1 MCGGHDFF
9 PGVFP
14 EPLTVSQ
21 LERWVRSG
29 VSRRGFLKTVAGAG
43 LALAGA
49 AGCSSA
55 QSDDRAAAAAVHRAG
70 GTDPPAT
77 STAVVSLKAVD
88 AAEVVLVMDGFIDY
102 LMAGAEGVTRYP
114 LASDLWT
121 DRQQLIAEHGFSA
134 LVTVEVGGTRNSVL
148 YDGGLTPVA
157 MGRNLDVMEIKT
169 EELRAIAV
177 SHGHADHHGGLEALF
192 DRPGRLKLPLVI
204 HPEAWRDRK
213 IVFPSGNEFLLPPP
227 KRSDLER
234 EGVRVVEER
243 GASMLV
249 DDTFLVSGQVERVTP
264 FEKGVPVHYARLNGK
279 WEKDPLVNDDQN
291 LIVNVKDKGLVI
303 VSGCSH
309 SGAVNVL
316 KNAQRLTGEQRI
328 AGFIGGLHLSG
339 AASEP
344 IIQPTIDA
352 MTAAGVGRIVPAHCT
367 GWKAVHT
374 IARDMP
380 DAFVQPAVGTKLR
393 F

>member
-21 LERWVRSG
+21 LERLVRSG
-29 VSRRGFLKTVAGAG
+29 VSRRSFLTTVAGAG

-49 AGCSSA
+49 AGCSSDR
-55 QSDDRAAAAAVHRAG
+55 SDDRAAAAAVRRVG
-70 GTDPPAT
+70 GADPQATPAA
-77 STAVVSLKAVD
+77 AVPLKTVD

-102 LMAGAEGVTRYP
+102 LVAGAEGITRFP
-114 LASDLWT
+114 LPPDQWT

-148 YDGGLTPVA
+148 YDGGLTPVG
-157 MGRNLDVMEIKT
+157 MGRNLDVMDIKT
-169 EELRAIAV
+169 RDLRAIAV
-177 SHGHADHHGGLEALF
+177 SHGHADHHGGLEVLF

-213 IVFPSGNEFLLPPP
+213 IVFPTGNELLLPPP

-234 EGVRVVEER
+234 EGVTVVEER

-264 FEKGVPVHYARLNGK
+264 FEKGFPAHHALVNGK

-339 AASEP
+339 AAFEP

-352 MTAAGVGRIVPAHCT
+352 LTAVGVGRIVPAHCT
-367 GWKAVHT
+367 GWKAVHA
-374 IARDMP
+374 IARAMP